1 MYMSEKKCTFARNLS
16 ITDNRTTYTMNS
28 KKIQYLGCNDA
39 TLDLFESQYPLP
51 NGMCYNSY
59 LLHGER
65 VAVMDSVDPRT
76 TTEWLQNIKAS
87 NCTPTY
93 LIVQHME
100 PDHSGSIGAFL
111 AQYPDTTVV
120 GSRAALQFI
129 EQFGYQPAHTLMV
142 KHGDTL
148 DLGGLT
154 LQFVAAPMVHWP
166 EVMMT
171 YVPEEKTLFS
181 ADAFGSFGIYSNY
194 EAHWID
200 EARRYYMNI
209 CGKYGTQVS
218 AALAKLEALEIQ
230 TIAPLHGCILEG
242 EEAATARRL
251 YGIWSKYEVEREGVL
266 VAYASIHGNT
276 AKVAKRIA
284 EILRANNVDV
294 KEIDLCRTDV
304 SEAVTQA
311 FCYGKMV
318 LCASS
323 YDAGVFPPMHVFLY
337 KLGIKGYQS
346 RQVALVEN
354 GTWAPSAGKTMRSM
368 LEAMKDIQIVEPM
381 LTIRSAWKE
390 EYQEQLDTL
399 INSILQ

>member
-1 MYMSEKKCTFARNLS
+1 MYSN
-16 ITDNRTTYTMNS
+16 
-28 KKIQYLGCNDA
+28 KIQCIGCDDV

-59 LLHGER
+59 ILYGER
-65 VAVMDSVDPRT
+65 VAVMDSVDPRKT
-76 TTEWLQNIKAS
+76 SEWLQKIEAS
-87 NCTPTY
+87 HCIPSY

-111 AQYPDTTVV
+111 AQYPDTIIV
-120 GSRAALQFI
+120 GSRTALQFI
-129 EQFGYQPAHTLMV
+129 EQFGYQPAHTMMV

-154 LQFVAAPMVHWP
+154 LHFVAAPMVHWP

-171 YVPEEKTLFS
+171 YVAEEKTLFS
-181 ADAFGSFGIYSNY
+181 ADAFGSFGVYSNY
-194 EAHWID
+194 AAHWID
-200 EARRYYMNI
+200 EARRYYINI
-209 CGKYGTQVS
+209 CGKYGAQVS
-218 AALAKLEALEIQ
+218 AALAKIEALDILN
-230 TIAPLHGCILEG
+230 IAPLHGCVLEG
-242 EEAATARRL
+242 AQVTEARRL
-251 YGIWSKYEVEREGVL
+251 YGIWSKYEVEHEGVL

-276 AKVAKRIA
+276 AKVAKNIA
-284 EILRANNVDV
+284 DTLRTNGMKV

-304 SEAVTQA
+304 SEAVAQA

-354 GTWAPSAGKTMRSM
+354 GSWAPSAGKTMRGM
-368 LEAMKDIQIVEPM
+368 LEAMKEIQIVEPM
-381 LTIRSAWKE
+381 VTIRSAWKE
-390 EYQEQLDTL
+390 EYQEELNTL
-399 INSILQ
+399 IDSILR

>member
-1 MYMSEKKCTFARNLS
+1 MYSN
-16 ITDNRTTYTMNS
+16 
-28 KKIQYLGCNDA
+28 KIQYIGCDDV

-59 LLHGER
+59 MLYGER
-65 VAVMDSVDPRT
+65 VAVMDSVDPRKT
-76 TTEWLQNIKAS
+76 SEWLQKIEAS
-87 NCTPTY
+87 HCIPSY

-111 AQYPDTTVV
+111 AQYPDTIIV
-120 GSRAALQFI
+120 GSRTALQFI
-129 EQFGYQPAHTLMV
+129 EQFGYQPAHTMMV

-154 LQFVAAPMVHWP
+154 LHFVAAPMVHWP

-171 YVPEEKTLFS
+171 YVAEEKTLFS
-181 ADAFGSFGIYSNY
+181 ADAFGSFGVYSNY
-194 EAHWID
+194 AAHWID
-200 EARRYYMNI
+200 EARRYYINI
-209 CGKYGTQVS
+209 CGKYGAQVS
-218 AALAKLEALEIQ
+218 AALAKIEALDILN
-230 TIAPLHGCILEG
+230 IAPLHGCVLEG
-242 EEAATARRL
+242 AQVTEARRL
-251 YGIWSKYEVEREGVL
+251 YGIWSKYEVEHEGVL

-276 AKVAKRIA
+276 AKVAQNIA
-284 EILRANNVDV
+284 ETLRTNGMKV

-304 SEAVTQA
+304 SEAVAQA

-354 GTWAPSAGKTMRSM
+354 GSWAPCAGKTMRGM
-368 LEAMKDIQIVEPM
+368 LEAMKEIQIVEPM
-381 LTIRSAWKE
+381 VTIRSAWKD
-390 EYQEQLDTL
+390 EYQEELNKL
-399 INSILQ
+399 IDSILR